1 LQLHL
6 KAITDLVIDMTIL
19 MLIRKGATEQQGT
32 WERMM
37 DTMDEVWAMEEMVT
51 GVHMIMKTHSAR
63 KEKQIK
69 MKHLEMKR
77 KNQIFLEG
85 FFFRD

>member
-32 WERMM
+32 WEHMM
-37 DTMDEVWAMEEMVT
+37 DMDEVWAMEDMVI

-85 FFFRD
+85 FFYRD